1 MAPHHLHAQTVG
13 GGNASSNTESN
24 ASNDNKNSASV
35 NTGNNV
41 FDFSSNGANTP
52 NGPPLPSFSGG
63 PCLGTS
69 ASVGGSAPGIS
80 IGGGYSREDEACQ
93 RRNWVQTL
101 IGAAQHMTP
110 EEAALMRRLALEVM
124 RGQLSLSAADF
135 DNCRL
140 RMEQPEPRV
149 ALGLALRG
157 VANACIDLSDGLAGD
172 LGHVLKASQVGA
184 VLTTDW
190 VQDSAAISVAMQSL
204 PFARR
209 LDMALAGGDDHELL
223 FTAAPEQADAVQH
236 AANEAD
242 ISVTCIGRITPGSG
256 LQVLDL
262 QGVPISR
269 RFASF
274 DHFVH

>member
-124 RGQLSLSAADF
+124 REDEYLSDAFQRLGYPSVDPK
-135 DNCRL
+135 DNPP
-140 RMEQPEPRV
+140 QPEPREERVSTRNDDRGDEEGSTLSRSTKGRIGTPSPTCV
-149 ALGLALRG
+149 AVIG
-157 VANACIDLSDGLAGD
+157 ANSPE
-172 LGHVLKASQVGA
+172 VLKKAIMARGC
-184 VLTTDW
+184 VLEE
-190 VQDSAAISVAMQSL
+190 M
-204 PFARR
+204 
-209 LDMALAGGDDHELL
+209 
-223 FTAAPEQADAVQH
+223 
-236 AANEAD
+236 
-242 ISVTCIGRITPGSG
+242 
-256 LQVLDL
+256 
-262 QGVPISR
+262 
-269 RFASF
+269 
-274 DHFVH
+274 